1 MKNQLEEIGALWS
14 AKKNTTKKNWAEKA
28 KATARKS
35 STQGRKVPLK
45 KNNTTMKK
53 NMVNLKKKAK
63 AMKGRI
69 CRERS
74 NNAMLKRTEKSK
86 Q

>member
-1 MKNQLEEIGALWS
+1 M
-14 AKKNTTKKNWAEKA
+14 
-28 KATARKS
+28 
-35 STQGRKVPLK
+35 K